1 VARRVRPAATR
12 RAPRGKTGTSGARIV
27 SRDLSA
33 ACVSIEED
41 SDLWLVGFADAEF
54 NPTRHLLLQRA
65 KSPQAQDIAL
75 GLDGYHVELDDQGKS
90 SYGGIKRFELFSDH
104 AIVEFEDDALSVFGD
119 ELIVVEFALRE
130 QQLAQLRDCLAKIF
144 KGYECFLDR
153 SA

>member
-1 VARRVRPAATR
+1 M
-12 RAPRGKTGTSGARIV
+12 
-27 SRDLSA
+27 SRDLTA

-65 KSPQAQDIAL
+65 KSPQAQDIEL

-104 AIVEFEDDALSVFGD
+104 AIVEFEDDALPVFGD
-119 ELIVVEFALRE
+119 DQMIVIEFTLRQ
-130 QQLAQLRDCLAKIF
+130 QQLAQLRDCLARIF